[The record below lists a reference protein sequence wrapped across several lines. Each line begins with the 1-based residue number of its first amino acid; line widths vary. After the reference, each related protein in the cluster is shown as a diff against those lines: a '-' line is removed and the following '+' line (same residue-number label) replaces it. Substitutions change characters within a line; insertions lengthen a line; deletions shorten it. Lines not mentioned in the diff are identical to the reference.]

1 MHEGL
6 SRSFILKVN
15 RKSWQSLGKD
25 DALREWK
32 LLYYKASKP
41 LKKGKNDSES
51 EFAFDNNY
59 IFGMLFFLILT
70 FLPSIVELKK
80 PKDPEPRIIVEYDHI
95 YLSDLEN
102 RKSEDGEL
110 KANVSILG
118 EIMAILTFLPDLES

>member
-1 MHEGL
+1 
-6 SRSFILKVN
+6 
-15 RKSWQSLGKD
+15 
-25 DALREWK
+25 
-32 LLYYKASKP
+32 
-41 LKKGKNDSES
+41 
-51 EFAFDNNY
+51 
-59 IFGMLFFLILT
+59 MLFFLILT

>member
-25 DALREWK
+25 DAPREWK

-41 LKKGKNDSES
+41 LKKVRMIPSPNLLSMITV
-51 EFAFDNNY
+51 F
-59 IFGMLFFLILT
+59 FGILFFLILT

-80 PKDPEPRIIVEYDHI
+80 PKDPGPRIIVEYNHI